1 MEGGMAFKSSLVPL
15 EESEVLDSV
24 LRTAL
29 LIARRHDSY
38 IEGLCIRPTLA
49 GAIAVDFEG
58 GAAALSGTEEQF
70 EAEQRERAAR
80 LRSHFDAFVAQN
92 ELPADSGGTGLG
104 DRWGQDGGYRRGV
117 LGHRGRAFAGAFVG
131 GA

>member
-29 LIARRHDSY
+29 LIARRHDSS

-49 GAIAVDFEG
+49 GAIAVGLEG
-58 GAAALSGTEEQF
+58 GAPALSGTEEQF

-80 LRSHFDAFVAQN
+80 LRSPFDAFVAQPG
-92 ELPADSGGTGLG
+92 LSAASGGTGRDARRAAEAAARLP
-104 DRWGQDGGYRRGV
+104 DGRQG
-117 LGHRGRAFAGAFVG
+117 
-131 GA
+131 

>member
-1 MEGGMAFKSSLVPL
+1 MEGEMAFKSILVPL

-49 GAIAVDFEG
+49 GALAVGFEG
-58 GAAALSGTEEQF
+58 GAAALPGTDEPF

-80 LRSHFDAFVAQN
+80 VRSHLDAFVAKNQ
-92 ELPADSGGTGLG
+92 LPAASGG
-104 DRWGQDGGYRRGV
+104 D
-117 LGHRGRAFAGAFVG
+117 AGT
-131 GA
+131 